1 MKASKPVCPYCCK
14 PFEPSLFHPKQT
26 VCLSQACQRR
36 RRNDYHRGKIATDA
50 LYRQQCADSRK
61 SWRESHPDYQRQY
74 RNAHKA
80 YTEQNRA
87 KQLQRNQKRMLALIV
102 KNNLALDVKRLPAEV
117 WMAGPGLD
125 MIVKN
130 NLAIPEVFIL
140 HAVDDF
146 YPSF

>member
-14 PFEPSLFHPKQT
+14 PFEPSSFHPKQT
-26 VCLSQACQRR
+26 VCLSPACQRR
-36 RRNDYHRGKIATDA
+36 RRSEYHRSKIATDQ

-87 KQLQRNQKRMLALIV
+87 KQRQRNQKRKLALIV

-125 MIVKN
+125 VIVKN

-140 HAVDDF
+140 HAVGDF
-146 YPSF
+146 YRSS